1 VTARYEAEIKLAER
15 GYHVLMERIALKRM
29 PADALPIGDVFNLLK
44 AVGERLEIDALQ
56 EKGEKV
62 SKRRIKKA
70 TRSLISAIDRLT
82 EWPEEPRLRVAAELV
97 TTLRSLELDTV
108 AENLLVALQQADAHA
123 GDVAKETVEEP
134 AEETPPVD
142 VLARIRQIIESG
154 EWIPEL
160 EEHLRTLR
168 DQTVE
173 DPDDDLLNLLNGGVV
188 FNALAGRKHLL
199 LEERRRLAEAE
210 PLPEEFAAAFAK
222 LPETVVGSELSSLG
236 LHLVLADVIAAGLVP
251 ERSSPEMT
259 VAATLVAMQRLDE
272 TGKKPDI
279 DSLGSWAKTMPLKLD
294 VQSDDIAPVFKWEPP
309 DLEGS
314 IERRHEQ
321 RWKVQSLMYQF
332 LPVRWTPQPHEERPP
347 YSAAK
352 ARERL
357 EELRDLAWLMVD
369 EIEPVRFV
377 SEAFRYGD
385 DTPGAVDL
393 EIVRDVIALWKEQS
407 LVSAV
412 EDFGRAYLEDEW
424 KHEIPEDEVDE
435 PSELPPSPKTADGEP
450 LVLCTVAFDVTE
462 GAHDE
467 IVEQL
472 DAAEGFRKER
482 GGGANC
488 WAWLGPSKRSGK
500 VHADLTLEEELFTV
514 QTQSLAWASKANSRL
529 VEELGD
535 RIVLKDIRT
544 QEATAEMLAELGIDV
559 GEEESEAP
567 SEDQKQVVHQV
578 LENHYRKWLYEPLP
592 ALDDAPPRDAVTDP
606 VARAEVIKLLIEA
619 EERTRAS
626 SWPMNEFDFD
636 FLWEELGLSRDEAS

>member
-1 VTARYEAEIKLAER
+1 
-15 GYHVLMERIALKRM
+15 
-29 PADALPIGDVFNLLK
+29 
-44 AVGERLEIDALQ
+44 
-56 EKGEKV
+56 
-62 SKRRIKKA
+62 
-70 TRSLISAIDRLT
+70 
-82 EWPEEPRLRVAAELV
+82 
-97 TTLRSLELDTV
+97 
-108 AENLLVALQQADAHA
+108 
-123 GDVAKETVEEP
+123 
-134 AEETPPVD
+134 
-142 VLARIRQIIESG
+142 
-154 EWIPEL
+154 
-160 EEHLRTLR
+160 
-168 DQTVE
+168 
-173 DPDDDLLNLLNGGVV
+173 
-188 FNALAGRKHLL
+188 
-199 LEERRRLAEAE
+199 
-210 PLPEEFAAAFAK
+210 
-222 LPETVVGSELSSLG
+222 
-236 LHLVLADVIAAGLVP
+236 
-251 ERSSPEMT
+251 
-259 VAATLVAMQRLDE
+259 
-272 TGKKPDI
+272 
-279 DSLGSWAKTMPLKLD
+279 
-294 VQSDDIAPVFKWEPP
+294 
-309 DLEGS
+309 
-314 IERRHEQ
+314 
-321 RWKVQSLMYQF
+321 
-332 LPVRWTPQPHEERPP
+332 
-347 YSAAK
+347 
-352 ARERL
+352 
-357 EELRDLAWLMVD
+357 MVD

-467 IVEQL
+467 IVEHL

-488 WAWLGPSKRSGK
+488 WAWFGPGKGSGK

-529 VEELGD
+529 VEELGE

-544 QEATAEMLAELGIDV
+544 QEATPEMLAELGIDV
-559 GEEESEAP
+559 GEEEGEAP

-592 ALDDAPPRDAVTDP
+592 ALDDAAPRDAVTDP
-606 VARAEVIKLLIEA
+606 VTRVEVVKLLLEA